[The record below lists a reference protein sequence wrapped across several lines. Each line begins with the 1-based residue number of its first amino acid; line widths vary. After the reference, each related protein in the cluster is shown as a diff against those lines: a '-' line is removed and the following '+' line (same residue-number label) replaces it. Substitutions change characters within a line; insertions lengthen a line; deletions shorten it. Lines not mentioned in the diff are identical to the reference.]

1 MTEAYN
7 QQAQELLEAATK
19 LNSISNKLRNL
30 EREISGFISNTSDRL
45 ATDLL
50 RLQSGNLN
58 LTTLTNNKKRERL
71 SKARKLKAEV
81 EQHAGYN
88 ESLAWVYAEGAY
100 EIMSD
105 TENAQSASV
114 RATVAQKNVK
124 NAQRVLE
131 RLRGEWEELEDGE

>member
-1 MTEAYN
+1 MSNTT
-7 QQAQELLEAATK
+7 AQELLNAATK

-50 RLQSGNLN
+50 RLQDGNLN
-58 LTTLTNNKKRERL
+58 LVTLTNNKKRERL
-71 SKARKLKAEV
+71 SKARKLKVEV

-100 EIMSD
+100 EIMGD